1 MSRTRFSLL
10 IAVCLS
16 LALPAPAQKLFEES
30 SDLLPKE
37 IERMYL
43 KGLQFIVQSQ
53 IAGGNFKDKPY
64 GSSPAVVLWWWW
76 VGVVGK

>member
-1 MSRTRFSLL
+1 MSRTRLSIL
-10 IAVCLS
+10 IAVCLF

-53 IAGGNFKDKPY
+53 ICLLYTSPSPRDGLLSRMP
-64 GSSPAVVLWWWW
+64 SSA
-76 VGVVGK
+76 